1 MARTS
6 YTGYLRQYGGPTKRN
21 NTPSVFLSCLQ
32 FSFDVAQA
40 SAGTGAFLPIGA
52 IPLFIQSIDGNAAA
66 DTATVDVGTAAD
78 DDGFGN
84 ELIAGVPGTLIGAT
98 VVTAG
103 ALLNIELTA
112 STEIFGGVGGMAGTG
127 VSSFGIYYIMA
138 DDGSDGS

>member
-40 SAGTGAFLPIGA
+40 SAGVGKFLPIGA
-52 IPLFIQSIDGNAAA
+52 IPLFIQSIDGNAAP
-66 DTATVDVGTAAD
+66 DGATVMIGTGAD
-78 DDGFGN
+78 DDGFAN
-84 ELIAGVPGTLIGAT
+84 NLIAGVPGPLIGAT
-98 VVTAG
+98 DVTAG

-112 STEIFGGVGGMAGTG
+112 STEIFGAVDVTAGTG
-127 VSSFGIYYIMA
+127 ISSFGIYYIMA
-138 DDGSDGS
+138 DDGGDGS

>member
-6 YTGYLRQYGGPTKRN
+6 FVGYLRQYGGPSKRN
-21 NTPSVFLSCLQ
+21 NTPGVMLSCIQ

-40 SAGTGAFLPIGA
+40 STGTGKFLPIGA
-52 IPLFIQSIDGNAAA
+52 IPLFIQSLDGNAAA
-66 DTATVDVGTAAD
+66 DNATVDIGTAAD

-98 VVTAG
+98 VTTAG

-112 STEIFGGVGGMAGTG
+112 ATEIFGGVGGTAGTG
-127 VSSFGIYYIMA
+127 ISSFGIYYIMN
-138 DDGSDGS
+138 DDGSDGA